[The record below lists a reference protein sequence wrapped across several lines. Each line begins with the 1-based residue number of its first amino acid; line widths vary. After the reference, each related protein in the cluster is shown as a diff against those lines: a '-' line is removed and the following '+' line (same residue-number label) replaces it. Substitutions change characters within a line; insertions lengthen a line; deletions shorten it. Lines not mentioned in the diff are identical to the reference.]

1 MCTPLT
7 VLNMG
12 LKWKP
17 RPDMQLLFG
26 CNDVFNRGPQQ
37 KVTVQAVSSG
47 GIQEYI
53 TANPEYPLQG
63 RTFFATFRYEF

>member
-1 MCTPLT
+1 MNL
-7 VLNMG
+7 G

-26 CNDVFNRGPQQ
+26 CNDVFNQGPQQ
-37 KVTVQAVSSG
+37 KVTVQAVSG
-47 GIQEYI
+47 GGVQEYI
-53 TANPEYPLQG
+53 TANSEYPLQG